1 MDINMNDVT
10 FIKGV
15 DNWIYL
21 LTDGSTELREDNGIK
36 VFYDD
41 GNFMSLKAE
50 DMAKYYEGYLQD
62 VVGFN
67 HLDMYD
73 NLISDI
79 DFWTSLGLAKAE
91 ATTVLGKPLVEISKA
106 ITDKMEKEVLDT
118 VIAVA
123 TANSGGTG
131 GAEAI
136 GVMLQTWLNYEKGSN
151 FPSMVCGNFIPSI
164 IATMKNFNCTTMDEF
179 KEASL
184 KNREYKDPTSET
196 GYKTSTPSMVQE
208 YMLRQLILNQV
219 SGNIMGDLMFIGSL
233 LIQGGGIIGAVLGEA
248 IITVAKPLS
257 GAIKNFIDTEY
268 SDVKQFAVA
277 GILDLFKVKSIK
289 DKFIS

>member
-79 DFWTSLGLAKAE
+79 DFWTSLGLAEVE
-91 ATTVLGKPLVEISKA
+91 AATLLTKPLIEISKA
-106 ITDKMEKEVLDT
+106 FEFVG
-118 VIAVA
+118 
-123 TANSGGTG
+123 ANLC
-131 GAEAI
+131 
-136 GVMLQTWLNYEKGSN
+136 VR
-151 FPSMVCGNFIPSI
+151 PS
-164 IATMKNFNCTTMDEF
+164 
-179 KEASL
+179 
-184 KNREYKDPTSET
+184 
-196 GYKTSTPSMVQE
+196 
-208 YMLRQLILNQV
+208 
-219 SGNIMGDLMFIGSL
+219 
-233 LIQGGGIIGAVLGEA
+233 
-248 IITVAKPLS
+248 
-257 GAIKNFIDTEY
+257 
-268 SDVKQFAVA
+268 
-277 GILDLFKVKSIK
+277 
-289 DKFIS
+289 